1 MGSRLVIHDAALT
14 PTTTPEAASSNWL
27 RQRRMFGGP
36 SGYTGCKVVEF
47 CPDPGNQRLGGLVWA
62 RQL

>member
-1 MGSRLVIHDAALT
+1 MRQLRAVVLGDTEAEGYPRT
-14 PTTTPEAASSNWL
+14 P

-36 SGYTGCKVVEF
+36 SGYAGCKVVEF